1 MILKL
6 AFIIYLIF
14 CRGFPPLSLNVH
26 LHWLRSDNSHSSGWV
41 KLQFMCSFTVSH
53 SFGKGRKRGRMM
65 VTWHGLEAWLMKQ
78 VAEQRRTE
86 ASK

>member
-1 MILKL
+1 MGKASIHVFFYGL
-6 AFIIYLIF
+6 A
-14 CRGFPPLSLNVH
+14 
-26 LHWLRSDNSHSSGWV
+26 
-41 KLQFMCSFTVSH
+41 